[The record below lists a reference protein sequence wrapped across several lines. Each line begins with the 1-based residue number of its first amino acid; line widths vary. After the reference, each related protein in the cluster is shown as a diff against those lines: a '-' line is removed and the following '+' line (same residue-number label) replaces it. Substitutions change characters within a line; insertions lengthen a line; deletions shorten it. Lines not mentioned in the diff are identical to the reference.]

1 ADAQHLPL
9 RRRPGGNR
17 HRRRAHRRGGGRRE
31 RGLRRHVHHPAEP
44 RDEAGLHLCG
54 VPIRRGR
61 EPAAG
66 AWSMSADSP
75 FPRGVRMKRAAL
87 PLLVSLAAC
96 SLREPRVS
104 AEGCASAAQYS
115 HGDVCFLGE
124 CRAPSANLSLV
135 SVDVRPPVGSQFGWK
150 DAQIDLHKSV
160 LNDFTLA
167 VSLSIGPST
176 GSTGGTVAQA
186 QDSGGP
192 SIPVSGAMITF
203 SDHAPLIPDRIEQ
216 IVSVTDATGNYT
228 ARVPQGPWDVPLQPP
243 APLPPLRFGTLDT
256 ASPMT
261 TYLIPATSAL
271 PRLEGRLTF
280 ADAGTPPIEGA
291 SVTAI
296 DAQGT

>member
-1 ADAQHLPL
+1 
-9 RRRPGGNR
+9 
-17 HRRRAHRRGGGRRE
+17 
-31 RGLRRHVHHPAEP
+31 
-44 RDEAGLHLCG
+44 
-54 VPIRRGR
+54 
-61 EPAAG
+61 
-66 AWSMSADSP
+66 
-75 FPRGVRMKRAAL
+75 
-87 PLLVSLAAC
+87 
-96 SLREPRVS
+96 
-104 AEGCASAAQYS
+104 
-115 HGDVCFLGE
+115 
-124 CRAPSANLSLV
+124 
-135 SVDVRPPVGSQFGWK
+135 
-150 DAQIDLHKSV
+150 
-160 LNDFTLA
+160 TLA

-228 ARVPQGPWDVPLQPP
+228 ARVPQGTWDGQLQPP

-296 DAQGT
+296 DAQGTPLSASSTSQADGGYSLYLTPNVSQSALQIGPPADADAGVASSLPDPFPPHPL